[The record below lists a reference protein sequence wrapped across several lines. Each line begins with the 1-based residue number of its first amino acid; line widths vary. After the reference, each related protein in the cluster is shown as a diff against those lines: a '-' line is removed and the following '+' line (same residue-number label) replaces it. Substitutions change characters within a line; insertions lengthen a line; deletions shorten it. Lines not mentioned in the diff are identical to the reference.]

1 MKKAK
6 LAAKLAAARER
17 LEELETAEVV
27 RRRAEQI
34 QDALYRIA
42 ATAAAADDM
51 QEFYAA
57 IHRIVGGLMYA
68 KNFYI
73 ALYDDERRAINFPF
87 QVDEVDVDITDPE
100 AWEEIGA
107 AGLGRGITAYVLRTG
122 EPLLATPEVYDEL
135 LARGEVEP
143 VGEAGVDWLGVPL
156 RSEGRTLG
164 VIVVQTYTEDVQRLT
179 EQDKELLIF
188 VAQHVASA
196 LDRARLLDETRRRA
210 AELAIVNS
218 IGQALAAHLDLEAL
232 IELVGERLVE
242 TFGADI
248 VYVALLDPI
257 TGLIEFPYYVE
268 DGDRTDEPPLPL
280 GEGLTSRIIES
291 RQPRLLNEDAH
302 FEEIGTHGIGTP
314 ARSYIGVPIVPEE
327 DAIGVISV
335 QSTREGGR
343 FGEADVRLLSTIA
356 ASLGVAIRNAQ
367 LYEETGR
374 RGREM
379 AALAEVG
386 RELSTAVDLAAVLER
401 IARQALDLIEADTS
415 AVFLSERDAPV
426 FRAAAVLGESA
437 DEIKADRIELGQGI
451 IGDLAARGEAEI
463 VNDVYDDQRA
473 HSIPGTQDAAEER
486 LMAAPLVAREQVIG
500 MMAVWRS
507 GPRRPFTQSDLDFLV
522 GLSQQAAAGIENA
535 RLHDARDREKQYYE
549 ALVTL
554 SPTAIVTM
562 DPDERVTSWNPAAE
576 RLFGWREAEAV
587 GRGIDELVLGTAAE
601 REEGESVTRQALEK
615 GLAHMTTHRTRKD
628 GTRLDVEI
636 LMRPLTLVDGQQ
648 GFLLVYH
655 DVTAAKAA
663 ETRFRRLAEELPLVT
678 YIDEPDEFGVPG
690 PTGTSI
696 VGKNLYTSPQC
707 EAMFGYPPADWS
719 DNTLWEQIIHPD
731 DRERVLAHQLDFQK
745 SSEPVSMEYRML
757 HRDGSVV
764 WVRDESVVVRDES
777 GGPLYVQGF
786 WVDVTER
793 KAAEE
798 ELRQARAEAEAA
810 TQAKSAFLAT
820 MSHEIRTPMNAVIGM
835 TGLLLDTELTP
846 EQRGFAEVTR
856 TSGDALLAIIDDIL
870 DYSKIEAGKLELEN
884 HPFDLRDCVESALDI
899 VAARAAD
906 KHIELGCLLDEE
918 LPAGVV
924 GDPTRLRQV
933 LLNLLSNAVK
943 FTEAGEVILHVDGER
958 AEPGRWRLH
967 LRVRDTGIGIPEDR
981 LHRLFESFSQV
992 DVSTSRRFGGT
1003 GLGLAISKRLVEL
1016 MGGELWAES
1025 EEGQGST
1032 FHVRFVAREAALP
1045 SRPGASDGR
1054 ARTRGP
1060 APPRGGRQRD
1070 QPRDREPPG
1079 QGMGDARGRG
1089 RGPVGCARQDPQ
1101 GRSLRRCR
1109 DRHADAGNGRSRA
1122 RARDPA
1128 LASRLAA
1135 DPAHLARPRAAGGLR
1150 GGVRGSA
1157 DEAREG
1163 VSAPRRDRDR
1173 ACPANR
1179 GAAACP
1185 GRPRAGR
1192 GEDLAASDPAGRG
1205 QRRQPAARRA
1215 AAAKARLRGGCR
1227 RQRAGSTRSARA
1239 TPIRRRAH
1247 GRADARAGRARG
1259 DAAHLRALA
1268 GRAAPAHHRH
1278 DRQRH
1283 AGGPR
1288 GLPRGR
1294 HGRLR
1299 RQTHPSRRARSRARP
1314 RPPNR
1319 RDRPRAIGAIITR

>member
-1 MKKAK
+1 M
-6 LAAKLAAARER
+6 
-17 LEELETAEVV
+17 
-27 RRRAEQI
+27 
-34 QDALYRIA
+34 
-42 ATAAAADDM
+42 
-51 QEFYAA
+51 
-57 IHRIVGGLMYA
+57 
-68 KNFYI
+68 
-73 ALYDDERRAINFPF
+73 
-87 QVDEVDVDITDPE
+87 DPE
-100 AWEEIGA
+100 
-107 AGLGRGITAYVLRTG
+107 
-122 EPLLATPEVYDEL
+122 
-135 LARGEVEP
+135 
-143 VGEAGVDWLGVPL
+143 
-156 RSEGRTLG
+156 
-164 VIVVQTYTEDVQRLT
+164 
-179 EQDKELLIF
+179 
-188 VAQHVASA
+188 
-196 LDRARLLDETRRRA
+196 
-210 AELAIVNS
+210 
-218 IGQALAAHLDLEAL
+218 
-232 IELVGERLVE
+232 
-242 TFGADI
+242 
-248 VYVALLDPI
+248 
-257 TGLIEFPYYVE
+257 
-268 DGDRTDEPPLPL
+268 
-280 GEGLTSRIIES
+280 
-291 RQPRLLNEDAH
+291 
-302 FEEIGTHGIGTP
+302 
-314 ARSYIGVPIVPEE
+314 
-327 DAIGVISV
+327 
-335 QSTREGGR
+335 
-343 FGEADVRLLSTIA
+343 
-356 ASLGVAIRNAQ
+356 
-367 LYEETGR
+367 
-374 RGREM
+374 
-379 AALAEVG
+379 
-386 RELSTAVDLAAVLER
+386 
-401 IARQALDLIEADTS
+401 
-415 AVFLSERDAPV
+415 
-426 FRAAAVLGESA
+426 
-437 DEIKADRIELGQGI
+437 
-451 IGDLAARGEAEI
+451 
-463 VNDVYDDQRA
+463 
-473 HSIPGTQDAAEER
+473 
-486 LMAAPLVAREQVIG
+486 
-500 MMAVWRS
+500 
-507 GPRRPFTQSDLDFLV
+507 
-522 GLSQQAAAGIENA
+522 
-535 RLHDARDREKQYYE
+535 
-549 ALVTL
+549 
-554 SPTAIVTM
+554 
-562 DPDERVTSWNPAAE
+562 ERVTSWNPAAE

-587 GRGIDELVLGTAAE
+587 GRGIDELVLGTEAE

-906 KHIELGCLLDEE
+906 KRIELGCLLDEK

-943 FTEAGEVILHVDGER
+943 FTEEGEVILHVDGER

-1003 GLGLAISKRLVEL
+1003 GLGPRDLEAS
-1016 MGGELWAES
+1016 GGADGRGAVGRERG
-1025 EEGQGST
+1025 GQGID
-1032 FHVRFVAREAALP
+1032 VPCQARDPGGYA
-1045 SRPGASDGR
+1045 PGAPGDERGR
-1054 ARTRGP
+1054 SATRGP

-1089 RGPVGCARQDPQ
+1089 RGPRRM
-1101 GRSLRRCR
+1101 RS
-1109 DRHADAGNGRSRA
+1109 
-1122 RARDPA
+1122 
-1128 LASRLAA
+1128 
-1135 DPAHLARPRAAGGLR
+1135 
-1150 GGVRGSA
+1150 
-1157 DEAREG
+1157 
-1163 VSAPRRDRDR
+1163 
-1173 ACPANR
+1173 
-1179 GAAACP
+1179 P
-1185 GRPRAGR
+1185 G
-1192 GEDLAASDPAGRG
+1192 
-1205 QRRQPAARRA
+1205 
-1215 AAAKARLRGGCR
+1215 
-1227 RQRAGSTRSARA
+1227 SARA
-1239 TPIRRRAH
+1239 IASTSP
-1247 GRADARAGRARG
+1247 
-1259 DAAHLRALA
+1259 
-1268 GRAAPAHHRH
+1268 
-1278 DRQRH
+1278 
-1283 AGGPR
+1283 
-1288 GLPRGR
+1288 
-1294 HGRLR
+1294 
-1299 RQTHPSRRARSRARP
+1299 
-1314 RPPNR
+1314 
-1319 RDRPRAIGAIITR
+1319 

>member
-576 RLFGWREAEAV
+576 RLFGWSDAEAV
-587 GRGIDELVLGTAAE
+587 GRPIDELVLGTAAE

-846 EQRGFAEVTR
+846 AQRGFAEVTR

-899 VAARAAD
+899 VAPRAAD
-906 KHIELGCLLDEE
+906 KHIELGCLIDEE

-967 LRVRDTGIGIPEDR
+967 LRVRDTGIGIP
-981 LHRLFESFSQV
+981 
-992 DVSTSRRFGGT
+992 
-1003 GLGLAISKRLVEL
+1003 
-1016 MGGELWAES
+1016 
-1025 EEGQGST
+1025 
-1032 FHVRFVAREAALP
+1032 
-1045 SRPGASDGR
+1045 
-1054 ARTRGP
+1054 
-1060 APPRGGRQRD
+1060 
-1070 QPRDREPPG
+1070 
-1079 QGMGDARGRG
+1079 
-1089 RGPVGCARQDPQ
+1089 
-1101 GRSLRRCR
+1101 
-1109 DRHADAGNGRSRA
+1109 
-1122 RARDPA
+1122 
-1128 LASRLAA
+1128 
-1135 DPAHLARPRAAGGLR
+1135 
-1150 GGVRGSA
+1150 
-1157 DEAREG
+1157 
-1163 VSAPRRDRDR
+1163 
-1173 ACPANR
+1173 
-1179 GAAACP
+1179 
-1185 GRPRAGR
+1185 
-1192 GEDLAASDPAGRG
+1192 
-1205 QRRQPAARRA
+1205 
-1215 AAAKARLRGGCR
+1215 
-1227 RQRAGSTRSARA
+1227 AGS
-1239 TPIRRRAH
+1239 
-1247 GRADARAGRARG
+1247 
-1259 DAAHLRALA
+1259 
-1268 GRAAPAHHRH
+1268 AAPAVRVV
-1278 DRQRH
+1278 QP
-1283 AGGPR
+1283 G
-1288 GLPRGR
+1288 
-1294 HGRLR
+1294 GRLDLTALR
-1299 RQTHPSRRARSRARP
+1299 RHRARP
-1314 RPPNR
+1314 RDLEAPGGADGR
-1319 RDRPRAIGAIITR
+1319 RAMGRERGGPGIDVPRHARARRGRAPVAPGATASAGRGSRAGVSSSWTTARPTARS

>member
-576 RLFGWREAEAV
+576 RLFGWSDAEAV
-587 GRGIDELVLGTAAE
+587 GRPIDELVLGTAAE

-846 EQRGFAEVTR
+846 AQRGFAEVTR

-906 KHIELGCLLDEE
+906 KHIELGCLLDQE

-924 GDPTRLRQV
+924 GDPDSAEAGAAQPALECRQV
-933 LLNLLSNAVK
+933 
-943 FTEAGEVILHVDGER
+943 H
-958 AEPGRWRLH
+958 
-967 LRVRDTGIGIPEDR
+967 
-981 LHRLFESFSQV
+981 
-992 DVSTSRRFGGT
+992 GG
-1003 GLGLAISKRLVEL
+1003 G
-1016 MGGELWAES
+1016 
-1025 EEGQGST
+1025 
-1032 FHVRFVAREAALP
+1032 
-1045 SRPGASDGR
+1045 
-1054 ARTRGP
+1054 
-1060 APPRGGRQRD
+1060 
-1070 QPRDREPPG
+1070 
-1079 QGMGDARGRG
+1079 
-1089 RGPVGCARQDPQ
+1089 
-1101 GRSLRRCR
+1101 
-1109 DRHADAGNGRSRA
+1109 
-1122 RARDPA
+1122 
-1128 LASRLAA
+1128 
-1135 DPAHLARPRAAGGLR
+1135 
-1150 GGVRGSA
+1150 
-1157 DEAREG
+1157 
-1163 VSAPRRDRDR
+1163 
-1173 ACPANR
+1173 
-1179 GAAACP
+1179 
-1185 GRPRAGR
+1185 
-1192 GEDLAASDPAGRG
+1192 
-1205 QRRQPAARRA
+1205 
-1215 AAAKARLRGGCR
+1215 
-1227 RQRAGSTRSARA
+1227 
-1239 TPIRRRAH
+1239 
-1247 GRADARAGRARG
+1247 
-1259 DAAHLRALA
+1259 
-1268 GRAAPAHHRH
+1268 
-1278 DRQRH
+1278 
-1283 AGGPR
+1283 
-1288 GLPRGR
+1288 
-1294 HGRLR
+1294 
-1299 RQTHPSRRARSRARP
+1299 
-1314 RPPNR
+1314 
-1319 RDRPRAIGAIITR
+1319 